1 MKKTGQIKP
10 EDKENFMNQESQTP
24 HKRRVRYKGKY
35 PKKFEEKYKELQ
47 PEKYKDTIEHVIS
60 KGNTP
65 AGMHISIMVKEIID
79 FLEIRPG
86 QVGFDATLGYGGH
99 TKAMLECLRGQG
111 HMYATDVDPE
121 ESAKTRKRLAE
132 QGFGEDILTIKLQN
146 FCTIDEIAEEVGGF
160 DFILADLGVSSMQI
174 DNPKRG
180 FSFKVDG
187 PLDLRLNQETGISA
201 AQRLDTI
208 SREELAGMLDENSD
222 EPYCEEAEF
231 IIATDNNGSYSVGN
245 EQYHLDTGDLL
256 LIWPGEMHSNISVT
270 SNSSLL
276 LQFGDNFIY
285 NCHDLMINYRHFK
298 TYHKIGRE
306 DMTELNEILTY
317 HMKEAY
323 HIFKS
328 HDPFTET
335 ACTIQI
341 YSMLMALGKY
351 IYNNINTSQITS
363 NCSSQNYIKIQNA
376 CTYISQNCEKDLS
389 QKGYIRYFWI

>member
-1 MKKTGQIKP
+1 MQSSEKMENIITDLDYNVKFSYMGAPRSFP
-10 EDKENFMNQESQTP
+10 EHWHEF
-24 HKRRVRYKGKY
+24 V
-35 PKKFEEKYKELQ
+35 
-47 PEKYKDTIEHVIS
+47 
-60 KGNTP
+60 
-65 AGMHISIMVKEIID
+65 
-79 FLEIRPG
+79 
-86 QVGFDATLGYGGH
+86 
-99 TKAMLECLRGQG
+99 
-111 HMYATDVDPE
+111 
-121 ESAKTRKRLAE
+121 
-132 QGFGEDILTIKLQN
+132 
-146 FCTIDEIAEEVGGF
+146 
-160 DFILADLGVSSMQI
+160 
-174 DNPKRG
+174 
-180 FSFKVDG
+180 
-187 PLDLRLNQETGISA
+187 
-201 AQRLDTI
+201 
-208 SREELAGMLDENSD
+208 
-222 EPYCEEAEF
+222 EF

-276 LQFGDNFIY
+276 LQFGDNIIY

-389 QKGYIRYFWI
+389 QKDISDIFGFSHFYFSRLFKEYTHMTFNDYLSNERIQRATRLLCEEALPITEIAYQSGFQSISNFNRVFNKITHYSPSEYRKKYNGNQEPTS

>member
-1 MKKTGQIKP
+1 MQSSEKMENIITDLDYNVKFSYMGAPRSFP
-10 EDKENFMNQESQTP
+10 EHWHEF
-24 HKRRVRYKGKY
+24 
-35 PKKFEEKYKELQ
+35 
-47 PEKYKDTIEHVIS
+47 
-60 KGNTP
+60 
-65 AGMHISIMVKEIID
+65 
-79 FLEIRPG
+79 
-86 QVGFDATLGYGGH
+86 
-99 TKAMLECLRGQG
+99 
-111 HMYATDVDPE
+111 
-121 ESAKTRKRLAE
+121 
-132 QGFGEDILTIKLQN
+132 
-146 FCTIDEIAEEVGGF
+146 
-160 DFILADLGVSSMQI
+160 
-174 DNPKRG
+174 
-180 FSFKVDG
+180 
-187 PLDLRLNQETGISA
+187 
-201 AQRLDTI
+201 
-208 SREELAGMLDENSD
+208 
-222 EPYCEEAEF
+222 AEF

-351 IYNNINTSQITS
+351 IYNNINKAIEAAKDGTELPPIAVA
-363 NCSSQNYIKIQNA
+363 KIILKYKMHA
-376 CTYISQNCEKDLS
+376 LIFLKTVKKICLKRIYPIFLDLVIFIFH
-389 QKGYIRYFWI
+389 GYLKNIHI

>member
-1 MKKTGQIKP
+1 MQSSEKMENIITDLDYNVKFSYMGAPRSFP
-10 EDKENFMNQESQTP
+10 EHWHEF
-24 HKRRVRYKGKY
+24 
-35 PKKFEEKYKELQ
+35 
-47 PEKYKDTIEHVIS
+47 
-60 KGNTP
+60 
-65 AGMHISIMVKEIID
+65 
-79 FLEIRPG
+79 
-86 QVGFDATLGYGGH
+86 
-99 TKAMLECLRGQG
+99 
-111 HMYATDVDPE
+111 
-121 ESAKTRKRLAE
+121 
-132 QGFGEDILTIKLQN
+132 
-146 FCTIDEIAEEVGGF
+146 
-160 DFILADLGVSSMQI
+160 
-174 DNPKRG
+174 
-180 FSFKVDG
+180 
-187 PLDLRLNQETGISA
+187 
-201 AQRLDTI
+201 
-208 SREELAGMLDENSD
+208 
-222 EPYCEEAEF
+222 AEF

-389 QKGYIRYFWI
+389 QKDISPNGFYLHKFVLLSGCHSPGIYPALLPRPEPQAAIFLYHRYCSGRNQIHHLSCSPTYSGRACIIHCQVLHKLIYL

>member
-1 MKKTGQIKP
+1 MQSSEKMENIITDLDYNVKFSYMGAPRSFP
-10 EDKENFMNQESQTP
+10 EHWHEF
-24 HKRRVRYKGKY
+24 
-35 PKKFEEKYKELQ
+35 
-47 PEKYKDTIEHVIS
+47 
-60 KGNTP
+60 
-65 AGMHISIMVKEIID
+65 
-79 FLEIRPG
+79 
-86 QVGFDATLGYGGH
+86 
-99 TKAMLECLRGQG
+99 
-111 HMYATDVDPE
+111 
-121 ESAKTRKRLAE
+121 
-132 QGFGEDILTIKLQN
+132 
-146 FCTIDEIAEEVGGF
+146 
-160 DFILADLGVSSMQI
+160 
-174 DNPKRG
+174 
-180 FSFKVDG
+180 
-187 PLDLRLNQETGISA
+187 
-201 AQRLDTI
+201 
-208 SREELAGMLDENSD
+208 
-222 EPYCEEAEF
+222 AEF

-389 QKGYIRYFWI
+389 QKDISDIFGFSHFYFSRLFKEYTHMTFNDYLSNERIQRATRLLCEIGRAHV